1 MKIGIMQPYFFPY
14 IGYFQL
20 INYVD
25 KYINLD
31 HVSFM
36 KRSYMCRNEI
46 KNGTRINIPV
56 IKGSQNKSCKDTFI
70 KIDDVYIE
78 KFLKTLKYTYSKD
91 KNYYVVIDNIFTP
104 LIDIKGSDQPMSI
117 SEYNLMFIKKICNY
131 LDIDTEIIITS
142 EGITNN
148 KKNIGLQDITKYLGG
163 DHYINAIGGQK
174 LYKKEDFLSKGIKLS
189 FIKINDKTI
198 FKNPYSSIID
208 ILFIYDKELIKNELK
223 NYTLI

>member
-1 MKIGIMQPYFFPY
+1 MNSAFFHHES
-14 IGYFQL
+14 F
-20 INYVD
+20 NYD
-25 KYINLD
+25 NIRLR
-31 HVSFM
+31 
-36 KRSYMCRNEI
+36 RSV
-46 KNGTRINIPV
+46 K
-56 IKGSQNKSCKDTFI
+56 KD
-70 KIDDVYIE
+70 
-78 KFLKTLKYTYSKD
+78 LKKHIVC